1 MKTKLLALALSVLF
15 AMPCVLRA
23 EEADHH
29 VMENNSQDD
38 YLSLM
43 DNTSWTTISYGFE
56 PPVMAYIYKSIGD
69 TLIDE
74 KTHRVIKQYVINV
87 NDATIYP
94 DVNPSVT
101 TFYMYEDIA
110 NRQVYQ
116 YSDYYQRDILL
127 YDFNVSIGDK
137 MPIDPVRNMTSDT
150 LFVLKDISEI
160 ENSGYTRKRYTFVH
174 GTSDSIVW
182 VEGIGNY
189 TNFTIPYAV
198 KRSDILRIL
207 CVQKED
213 NVVYDTGIF
222 KGKTCDE
229 IKEIFE
235 DNYNAIPEIKYVQP
249 SSATKLLRDGQ
260 LLIIRDEKTFTVT
273 GQEVR

>member
-1 MKTKLLALALSVLF
+1 MKTKLLAVALSVLI
-15 AMPCVLRA
+15 AMPCVFRA

-29 VMENNSQDD
+29 VMGNKSQED

-56 PPVMAYIYKSIGD
+56 PPVMAYIYRSIGD

-150 LFVLKDISEI
+150 LFVLKDISDI
-160 ENSGYTRKRYTFVH
+160 ENSGYTRKQYTFVH

-189 TNFTIPYAV
+189 TNFTIPYAA

-207 CVQKED
+207 RIKKED

-249 SSATKLLRDGQ
+249 SSTTKLLRDGQ
-260 LLIIRDEKTFTVT
+260 ILILRGENIYDICGR
-273 GQEVR
+273 QIQ

>member
-1 MKTKLLALALSVLF
+1 
-15 AMPCVLRA
+15 
-23 EEADHH
+23 
-29 VMENNSQDD
+29 
-38 YLSLM
+38 
-43 DNTSWTTISYGFE
+43 
-56 PPVMAYIYKSIGD
+56 
-69 TLIDE
+69 
-74 KTHRVIKQYVINV
+74 
-87 NDATIYP
+87 
-94 DVNPSVT
+94 
-101 TFYMYEDIA
+101 MYEDIA

-137 MPIDPVRNMTSDT
+137 MPIDSVRNMTSDT
-150 LFVLKDISEI
+150 LFVLKDISDI
-160 ENSGYTRKRYTFVH
+160 ENSGYTRKQYTFVH

-198 KRSDILRIL
+198 KRSDISRIL
-207 CVQKED
+207 CVQKDD

-222 KGKTCDE
+222 KGKNCDE

-249 SSATKLLRDGQ
+249 SSATKILRDGQ

-273 GQEVR
+273 GQE